1 MVNRYSIVN
10 NLTIKGKLR
19 KFKHFIPSEMI
30 AMAIKQHGGAT
41 KVKRGKARGF
51 SEKKEHMLVTR
62 DGNVIKGPRF
72 EKMIQTLIH

>member
-1 MVNRYSIVN
+1 
-10 NLTIKGKLR
+10 
-19 KFKHFIPSEMI
+19 
-30 AMAIKQHGGAT
+30 MAVKQHGGAM
-41 KVKRGKARGF
+41 KAKRGKARGF

>member
-1 MVNRYSIVN
+1 
-10 NLTIKGKLR
+10 
-19 KFKHFIPSEMI
+19 MI
-30 AMAIKQHGGAT
+30 AMAIKQHGGAM
-41 KVKRGKARGF
+41 KVKREKARGF